1 MNQIYQKSLPAGKN
15 AGFTLIELL
24 VVVLIIGILSAI
36 ALPQYE
42 KAVWKSR
49 NAQLKTAVKSVAQ
62 AMNVYYMANG
72 SYPSSF
78 DQLDLD
84 FQLDVVHVSP
94 GNEPIC
100 ALAVT
105 ASDSIRKGKNFQI
118 LLNQVSGGDLSSA
131 VAVWTEGKYKCN
143 GFRMGGGPDNAGFFC
158 LEARNGTSAI
168 KEGEFCR
175 GLEQGEP
182 SVLIRGWQH
191 YPLP

>member
-1 MNQIYQKSLPAGKN
+1 MKK
-15 AGFTLIELL
+15 GFTLIELL
-24 VVVLIIGILSAI
+24 VVVLIIGILAAV

-62 AMNVYYMANG
+62 AMQTYYMANG
-72 SYPSSF
+72 EYPSSF

-84 FQLDVVHVSP
+84 FQLDSVNVSA

-105 ASDSIRKGKNFQI
+105 AADSIRKGKNFQI
-118 LLNQVSGGDLSSA
+118 VINQITQDSSSSA

-143 GFRMGGGPDNAGFFC
+143 GFRAGGSTDDGEFAC
-158 LEARNGTSAI
+158 VEARNGTSTIA
-168 KEGEFCR
+168 EGEFCR
-175 GLEQGEP
+175 GLEKGQESSLGD
-182 SVLIRGWQH
+182 GWQR
-191 YPLP
+191 YSLP